1 MMNNKATKEREIRN
15 THIVVV
21 FELNLE
27 KYFVLFDNIIRMT
40 VDTSS
45 SVHVALAAA

>member
-27 KYFVLFDNIIRMT
+27 KFVLFDNIIRMT